1 MIMGRGTK
9 VLQFLKQ
16 KLYSL
21 SISYCNKQ
29 QNPHKLAPMKIH
41 TMGAVTA
48 VLLLIGSI
56 SVVMADDKKEVK
68 DPLTEK
74 YATKEKEIGVA
85 LKSGLISK
93 DLAEKILNEYE
104 RQLKADQRRGQ
115 FRNRQAG
122 RAFGEARDRA
132 DKAREEAKARMEE
145 KLENQGQVEQR
156 KEQFR
161 NGSVALSDKDGR
173 YLLKIKDGAKH
184 FKVEADGAVIFDGPV
199 DTSDQ
204 RKKVKNADLL
214 NKLKPLEAQLV
225 NRAAAFRARWEE
237 IRENKGQAAF
247 NVRLN
252 ALPRWQ
258 RQKVEGQAF
267 DPFARQRP
275 GGFNGLAPFKE
286 LNLTE
291 EQQKKIAAIRLKQS
305 EEQLEYSEMMKELD
319 ETYQKRME
327 GLLTDEQRG
336 KYKEMQSQ
344 QDRRP
349 PRGR

>member
-1 MIMGRGTK
+1 
-9 VLQFLKQ
+9 
-16 KLYSL
+16 
-21 SISYCNKQ
+21 
-29 QNPHKLAPMKIH
+29 
-41 TMGAVTA
+41 MGAVTA

-122 RAFGEARDRA
+122 RVFGEARDRA

-145 KLENQGQVEQR
+145 KLKNRGQAEQR

-199 DTSDQ
+199 DTADQ

-267 DPFARQRP
+267 DPFARQRL
-275 GGFNGLAPFKE
+275 GGFNRRDPYKD
-286 LNLTE
+286 LNLTD
-291 EQQKKIAAIRLKQS
+291 EQQKAFAAIKLQQM
-305 EEQLEYSEMMKELD
+305 EEQLEYQEMMRELD

-327 GLLTDEQRG
+327 GILTDEQ
-336 KYKEMQSQ
+336 KEKHKGMQLQ
-344 QDRRP
+344 RNRPFQRRRP
-349 PRGR
+349 ADR

>member
-1 MIMGRGTK
+1 MAMTT
-9 VLQFLKQ
+9 
-16 KLYSL
+16 SL
-21 SISYCNKQ
+21 RFTIATS
-29 QNPHKLAPMKIH
+29 
-41 TMGAVTA
+41 
-48 VLLLIGSI
+48 LLLIGSLL
-56 SVVMADDKKEVK
+56 VLQADDKKGIK

-74 YATKEKEIGVA
+74 YAAKEKEIGAA

-93 DLAEKILNEYE
+93 EIAEKILKEYE

-115 FRNRQAG
+115 LRNRQARG
-122 RAFGEARDRA
+122 AVDKTRADTRARA
-132 DKAREEAKARMEE
+132 DKAREDALARLEEMRKKEGQADGAFQDARRRVDKVREDARARMEE
-145 KLENQGQVEQR
+145 RPRNRGQGEQR

-161 NGSVALSDKDGR
+161 NGSVAQSDKDGR

-199 DTSDQ
+199 DTAEQ

-237 IRENKGQAAF
+237 IRKNEGQAAF

-258 RQKVEGQAF
+258 RQKVQGQAF

-275 GGFNGLAPFKE
+275 GGFNGHNPFKD
-286 LNLTE
+286 LDLTD
-291 EQQKKIAAIRLKQS
+291 EQQKEIAAIRLKQM

-327 GLLTDEQRG
+327 SVLTEQQKEKHKGL
-336 KYKEMQSQ
+336 QSLRN
-344 QDRRP
+344 RR
-349 PRGR
+349 

>member
-1 MIMGRGTK
+1 MKTHIMGT
-9 VLQFLKQ
+9 F
-16 KLYSL
+16 
-21 SISYCNKQ
+21 
-29 QNPHKLAPMKIH
+29 
-41 TMGAVTA
+41 AV
-48 VLLLIGSI
+48 VLLLIGNVF
-56 SVVMADDKKEVK
+56 VVMADDKKQVK

-74 YATKEKEIGVA
+74 YATKEKEIGAA

-93 DLAEKILNEYE
+93 ELAGKILNEYE

-145 KLENQGQVEQR
+145 KLKNRDQAEQR

-199 DTSDQ
+199 DTADQ

-237 IRENKGQAAF
+237 IRKNEGQAAF

-258 RQKVEGQAF
+258 RQKVQGQAF

-275 GGFNGLAPFKE
+275 GGFNGHNLFKE

-291 EQQKKIAAIRLKQS
+291 EQQNKIAAIRLKQV
-305 EEQLEYSEMMKELD
+305 EEQLEYSEMMKELN

-327 GLLTDEQRG
+327 GILTDEQKE
-336 KYKEMQSQ
+336 KYKGMQLQ
-344 QDRRP
+344 RNRPFQRRRP
-349 PRGR
+349 ADR